1 MDFTDWLKEKGPS
14 CADAQALHILSP
26 GDEVGGWRILAYLA
40 YGGTAEVYR
49 AERDGEVAAL
59 KIARDPDQPRIAE
72 RFDREAGLLRSL
84 HSPYFAKF
92 FDAGMRDGRPYL
104 VTELLQPLE
113 LPTNDAEVAALATHL
128 ADALAELHRLRH
140 VHRDVKPTNVLTRD
154 GRTPVLVDLG
164 YAKPFTDR
172 PTLSDEVPLSVE
184 QNRVVGLGTP
194 GYAAPEQ
201 FTGEDLTPAA
211 DIHALGVLLNDCFGG
226 RPPKDWQ
233 PLVRRATSSLTTQRY
248 ASMTDFRRAVRLRHL
263 RRRAL
268 FIPAVL
274 LGTLAAAFAVRT
286 AVVITVGRI
295 EAARSQ
301 VFVDAAAS
309 DGGDGSRTRPF
320 NSITNALAHV
330 PWFGTVTVAPG
341 TYSGSVELAEK
352 CVVLRSSH
360 GPEQTVLR
368 LATNEEHAVV
378 FISDLGEGS
387 TLEGFT
393 LTGGCGVGVAGDKS
407 NTLVDRYGG
416 GLVCQGSATIRNC
429 RIVGNGRRGTKFRGH
444 SDTPYLGGGVFI
456 GGGNVTMTDCLV
468 ASNCAWFCGG
478 GLCVAG
484 TNACLT
490 LEDCQVLD
498 NVAEGNRNPVGGL
511 ALSDHGQAE
520 VTGCQFSGNS
530 GTDFGIVPGEKPAG
544 TALTVQRSQI
554 EHGARGGGIHSFR
567 ADPESMLPATNA
579 PATSTSGSQPEV
591 AARVRPSP

>member
-1 MDFTDWLKEKGPS
+1 VDFTDWLKEKGPS

-72 RFDREAGLLRSL
+72 RFAREAGLLRSL

-128 ADALAELHRLRH
+128 AAALAELHRHRH

-164 YAKPFTDR
+164 YAKPFSEQ
-172 PTLSDEVPLSVE
+172 PVLSEEVPLSVE

-194 GYAAPEQ
+194 DYAAPEQ

-226 RPPKDWQ
+226 QPPKDWL
-233 PLVRRATSSLTTQRY
+233 PLVRRATSSITNQRY
-248 ASMTDFRRAVRLRHL
+248 ASMTEFSRAVRLRHF
-263 RRRAL
+263 RRRLLLLPVLGA
-268 FIPAVL
+268 AVL
-274 LGTLAAAFAVRT
+274 VAAFAVRT
-286 AVVITVGRI
+286 VVVAAASRI

-301 VFVDAAAS
+301 VFVDAAAP
-309 DGGDGSRTRPF
+309 DGGDGSRARPF
-320 NSITNALAHV
+320 NSLTNALAHA

-341 TYSGSVELAEK
+341 TYREIIDLDEK
-352 CVVLRSSH
+352 CVTLRSER
-360 GPEQTVLR
+360 GPEHTVLC
-368 LATNEEHAVV
+368 APTNAVDSVV
-378 FISDLGEGS
+378 FISDHGEGS

-393 LTGGCGVGVAGDKS
+393 LTGGNGVAAAGDKS
-407 NTLVDRYGG
+407 GELVDRFGG
-416 GLVCQGSATIRNC
+416 GIACAVSAAIRNC
-429 RIVGNGRRGTKFRGH
+429 RIVGNGRRSLRGRARVY
-444 SDTPYLGGGVFI
+444 TPYLGGGVHVS
-456 GGGNVTMTDCLV
+456 GGNVTMTDCLV
-468 ASNCAWFCGG
+468 ASNCAWCCGG
-478 GLCVAG
+478 GICVSG

-490 LEDCQVLD
+490 LENCQVLD
-498 NVAEGNRNPVGGL
+498 NVAEGRRSPVGGL
-511 ALSDHGQAE
+511 ALADHGTAV
-520 VTGCQFSGNS
+520 VTGCRFAGNTGDEFGAVAGES
-530 GTDFGIVPGEKPAG
+530 ARGTDLVVK
-544 TALTVQRSQI
+544 QSQV
-554 EHGARGGGIHSFR
+554 ENGARAKGIQFFR

-579 PATSTSGSQPEV
+579 VVTGTARSSS
-591 AARVRPSP
+591 AAAAGARPSP